1 VLVATRTETNSQEE
15 VVTMTYHNKSL
26 LCLDC
31 QRAFGFSTVQQ
42 QLYGELGFEQPVRCR
57 ACLNSR
63 EDARSTA
70 RQIGAPVDS
79 VRAAVRGPSTVIGP
93 VAA

>member
-1 VLVATRTETNSQEE
+1 MR
-15 VVTMTYHNKSL
+15 YHDKSL

-31 QRAFGFSTVQQ
+31 HRAFGFSTVQQ

-57 ACLNSR
+57 ACLISR

-70 RQIGAPVDS
+70 LQFDASPIGS
-79 VRAAVRGPSTVIGP
+79 VMAARRPPTVTGP

>member
-1 VLVATRTETNSQEE
+1 MR
-15 VVTMTYHNKSL
+15 YHDKSL

-70 RQIGAPVDS
+70 RQISASPVDS
-79 VRAAVRGPSTVIGP
+79 VRAAVRGPSTVTGP

>member
-1 VLVATRTETNSQEE
+1 VATRTETNSQEE
-15 VVTMTYHNKSL
+15 VVTMRYHDKSL

-31 QRAFGFSTVQQ
+31 DRAFGFSTGQQ
-42 QLYGELGFEQPVRCR
+42 QLYSELGFEQPIRCR

-70 RQIGAPVDS
+70 LQLDASPVGS
-79 VRAAVRGPSTVIGP
+79 VMAAARRPSTVTGP